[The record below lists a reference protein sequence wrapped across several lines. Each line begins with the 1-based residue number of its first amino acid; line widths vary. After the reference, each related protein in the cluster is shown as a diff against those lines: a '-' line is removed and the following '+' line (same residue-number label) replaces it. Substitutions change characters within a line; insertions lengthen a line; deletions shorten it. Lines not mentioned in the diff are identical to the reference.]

1 MNTNN
6 FSTSVPGKEENLLTI
21 FLNKFLPYWPLF
33 IALAFLALAS
43 AWAYL
48 KWATPVY
55 EVTATLI
62 IKDENKGVDESR
74 LTESINAF
82 ASKKIVENE
91 IEVIQSR
98 GLMKKV
104 ASDLHLYAPVYE
116 ESRFKVVS
124 AYQTSPVTIIARYP
138 DKIQGSPKDAERLY
152 LDFDPT
158 QSKVLLGHAQYP
170 LNEWVKTPLGE
181 LQFQVNTKKTS
192 EPTGPLFLE
201 LIPLKAVTA
210 GLVGQLEV
218 GSANKLSTV
227 VNLEFRDEVP
237 QRGEDVLNQLIHHY
251 NLSAV
256 QDRNQLAANTMT
268 FIEDRMTLLERELDI
283 LETQVQKYKS
293 SKGIVDLSEQGRV
306 FLQNVSENDR
316 RLADINLQMAVL
328 DKVENYVTSKG
339 MSTGIVPSTLGI
351 SDPVLTQL
359 LQKLNENETQYER
372 LSKTTAANNPILL
385 SLRDEIDKARPSILE
400 NIQNQRDNLVAS
412 RSNLTS
418 TKGNYNTVLQ
428 TIPQKERELL
438 EISRQQAIK
447 NEIYSF
453 LLQKREETALSYAP
467 STGDSKVVDVAESS
481 YSPVSPKRNVIYLA
495 AIALAF
501 MAGIGLVSGKDL
513 LSSKVLYRSDI
524 EDYTHA
530 PIVGELSNVKQGK
543 NKLFKEPDSPIV
555 IEQFRQLRTSL
566 GLYSRTFSKKK
577 LLVTSSIP
585 GEGKSFVSTNLA
597 YSLANSGKKVVLIDF
612 DMRNPRTSTLFTML
626 QQPGVTDYLAEAGTP
641 EAYIKPTSF
650 NNLSILPAGT
660 RIGDSTELLL
670 NGKLDSLFEYLS
682 EQFDYIIVDTSP
694 VDLVSDGYL
703 LSEYCDISLLVIRH
717 GHTPKNVVKYLGQS
731 NKQKSLRNMA
741 LVFNGVRTRG
751 FVRQGYGYGYNY
763 AHAYAPKAYR

>member
-6 FSTSVPGKEENLLTI
+6 FSASVQGKEENLLTI
-21 FLNKFLPYWPLF
+21 FLDKFLPYWPLF
-33 IALAFLALAS
+33 IALAILSLAT

-48 KWATPVY
+48 RLATPIY

-104 ASDLHLYAPVYE
+104 ASDLHLYAPVFE
-116 ESRFKVVS
+116 ERRFKTVS
-124 AYQTSPVTIIARYP
+124 AYQSSPVTVIARHP
-138 DKIQGSPKDAERLY
+138 DKIDESPQDTERLY
-152 LDFDPT
+152 LEFD
-158 QSKVLLGHAQYP
+158 SAKSLVILGNLQYP

-181 LQFQVNTKKTS
+181 LQFQVNTKKTRES
-192 EPTGPLFLE
+192 SDPLFLE
-201 LIPLKAVTA
+201 LVPLKAVTD
-210 GLVGQLEV
+210 GLISQLEV

-227 VNLEFRDEVP
+227 VNLSFKDEVP

-251 NLSAV
+251 NLSAIH
-256 QDRNQLAANTMT
+256 DRNQLAANTMT
-268 FIEDRMTLLERELDI
+268 FIEDRMTLLEKELDI

-316 RLADINLQMAVL
+316 RLADINLQLAVL
-328 DKVENYVTSKG
+328 DKVENYVMSKG
-339 MSTGIVPSTLGI
+339 LSTGIVPSTLGI
-351 SDPVLTQL
+351 NDPVLTQL

-372 LSKTTAANNPILL
+372 LSKTTATNNPILL
-385 SLRDEIDKARPSILE
+385 SLREEIDKARPSILE
-400 NIQNQRDNLVAS
+400 NIQNQRDNLMAS
-412 RSNLTS
+412 RNNLSS

-467 STGDSKVVDVAESS
+467 STGDSKVVDVAEAS
-481 YSPVSPKRNVIYLA
+481 YGPVSPKRNVIYLA
-495 AIALAF
+495 ALALAF
-501 MAGIGLVSGKDL
+501 TAGIALVSGKDL

-524 EDYTHA
+524 EDYTSA
-530 PIVGELSNVKQGK
+530 PIVGELSNVKQRK
-543 NKLFKEPDSPIV
+543 IKIFQKPDSPIV

-597 YSLANSGKKVVLIDF
+597 YSLAASGKKVVLIDF
-612 DMRNPRTSTLFTML
+612 DMRNPRTSTLFTLL
-626 QQPGVTDYLAEAGTP
+626 QQPGVTDYLAEGGTP
-641 EAYIKPTSF
+641 EDYIKPTPF
-650 NNLSILPAGT
+650 DNLSILPAGT
-660 RIGDSTELLL
+660 RVGDSTELLL
-670 NGKLDSLFEYLS
+670 NGRLNNLFDYLS
-682 EQFDYIIVDTSP
+682 ERFEYVVVDTSP

-717 GHTPKNVVKYLGQS
+717 GHTPKNIVKHLAQS
-731 NKQKSLRNMA
+731 NKQKSLHNMA

-751 FVRQGYGYGYNY
+751 FMRQGYGYGYNY
-763 AHAYAPKAYR
+763 VHVYAQKA

>member
-6 FSTSVPGKEENLLTI
+6 FSASVSGKEENLLTVFI
-21 FLNKFLPYWPLF
+21 NKFLPYWPMF
-33 IALAFLALAS
+33 IALSFLALAA
-43 AWAYL
+43 AWSYL
-48 KWATPVY
+48 RWATPVY

-104 ASDLHLYAPVYE
+104 AADLHLYAPVYE
-116 ESRFKVVS
+116 EQRFKTVS
-124 AYQTSPVTIIARYP
+124 AYQSSPVTVISRHP
-138 DKIQGSPKDAERLY
+138 DKILDNPQDTERLY
-152 LDFDPT
+152 LSFEPT
-158 QSKVLLGHAQYP
+158 KSQVTLGDTQYP
-170 LNEWVKTPLGE
+170 LNEWVQTPLGE
-181 LQFQVNTKKTS
+181 LQFQVNIKKTS
-192 EPTGPLFLE
+192 EPNGPLFLE
-201 LIPLKAVTA
+201 LVPLKAVTA
-210 GLVGQLEV
+210 GLIGQLEV

-237 QRGEDVLNQLIHHY
+237 LRGEDVLNQLIHHY

-256 QDRNQLAANTMT
+256 HDRNQLAANTMT
-268 FIEDRMTLLERELDI
+268 FIEDRMTLLEKELDI

-316 RLADINLQMAVL
+316 RLADINLQLAVL

-339 MSTGIVPSTLGI
+339 SSTGIVPSTLGI

-372 LSKTTAANNPILL
+372 LSKTTATNNPILL

-400 NIQNQRDNLVAS
+400 NIQNQRDNLLAS
-412 RSNLTS
+412 RSNLAS

-467 STGDSKVVDVAESS
+467 STGDSKVVDVAEAS
-481 YSPVSPKRNVIYLA
+481 YGPVSPKRDIIYLGA
-495 AIALAF
+495 LVLAF
-501 MAGIGLVSGKDL
+501 VAGIGLVAGQDL

-530 PIVGELSNVKQGK
+530 PIVGELSNVKQRKG
-543 NKLFKEPDSPIV
+543 NLFKEPDSPTV
-555 IEQFRQLRTSL
+555 MEQFRQLRTSL

-597 YSLANSGKKVVLIDF
+597 YSLAASGKNVVLIDF
-612 DMRNPRTSTLFTML
+612 DMRNPRTTTLFALM
-626 QQPGVTDYLAEAGTP
+626 QQPGVTDYLAEEDTP
-641 EAYIKPTSF
+641 AAAYIMTTNF
-650 NNLSILPAGT
+650 RNLSILPAGN

-670 NGKLDSLFEYLS
+670 NGRLNPLFDYLS
-682 EQFDYIIVDTSP
+682 EQFDYIVVDTSP

-717 GHTPKNVVKYLGQS
+717 GHTPRNIVKHLGQS
-731 NKQKSLRNMA
+731 NKQKSLHNMA
-741 LVFNGVRTRG
+741 LIFNGVRTRG

-763 AHAYAPKAYR
+763 SHTYV